1 MLRNRHGENNFEMT
15 DQGAPTGEPRA
26 QAHVGYNSYRTPF
39 WKDMNMRSVM
49 SAMLLSFAI
58 GAGTALAQAP
68 APAPTGQ
75 PASSPQISP
84 DQKKAISKSCTDQ
97 ANAKGLHGKAR
108 KKFRSECKKAG
119 GKPQ

>member
-1 MLRNRHGENNFEMT
+1 
-15 DQGAPTGEPRA
+15 
-26 QAHVGYNSYRTPF
+26 
-39 WKDMNMRSVM
+39 MRSLV

-68 APAPTGQ
+68 APTPTAHPTSAAQ
-75 PASSPQISP
+75 MSA

-119 GKPQ
+119 GKAQ

>member
-1 MLRNRHGENNFEMT
+1 
-15 DQGAPTGEPRA
+15 
-26 QAHVGYNSYRTPF
+26 
-39 WKDMNMRSVM
+39 MRLI
-49 SAMLLSFAI
+49 SAAILSIAL
-58 GAGTALAQAP
+58 GVGTAWAQAP
-68 APAPTGQ
+68 APSATSQ
-75 PASSPQISP
+75 